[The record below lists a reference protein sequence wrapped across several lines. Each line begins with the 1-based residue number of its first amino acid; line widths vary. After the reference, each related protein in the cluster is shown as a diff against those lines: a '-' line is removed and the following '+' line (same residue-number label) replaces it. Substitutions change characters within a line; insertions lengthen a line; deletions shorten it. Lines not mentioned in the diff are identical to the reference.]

1 MVLKPTNSPN
11 KIENENSFTEQ
22 YYDFI
27 ISGAG
32 SAGAV
37 LAARLSE
44 NSFYKV
50 LLIEAGPIFDPNSY
64 PEELS
69 SSNVVGANGNP
80 QLEWGYQSVVGNIN
94 HPIHAIRGKVV
105 GGSSA
110 MNGGVSSRATAA
122 DFERWTS
129 YGLKGWTQAD
139 VLPFYKKLECTT
151 SGADEWHGR
160 NGPLPVH
167 QLSFD
172 EVSPLQRAFIEASE
186 SYGFERI
193 DDFNAVKQH
202 GVGPY
207 PMNVLDGKRM
217 NTGMTYLN
225 DEVRKRS
232 NLTII
237 ANTLVDKVVIE
248 NDQAT
253 GILLANGII
262 INGHHIIL
270 SSGTYGSAAT
280 LLRSGIGPSED
291 LKKLNIP
298 IIKNL
303 PVGNQLFDHP
313 FYYNAYA
320 VDPGL
325 AGKQTPVIGAFLWTK
340 SAENESN
347 ELDIHITATHLLDPK
362 YSPTGVGFVLA
373 VALTR
378 PSSIG
383 NVKLASKNP
392 KDAPIINLKFLES
405 VSDKERLLA
414 GVKLAREIG
423 KSSPLSK
430 FFVGEIMP
438 GIEADQDP
446 ELMQAIMS
454 TLDTY
459 HHPTSTVPMG
469 IALDPK
475 AVVNEVGLVY
485 GIKNLRVVDASIF
498 PDVPSTA
505 TNLTVIMTAE
515 KIADKILSE
524 RPNFHLNN

>member
-1 MVLKPTNSPN
+1 MIHKNSIPSN
-11 KIENENSFTEQ
+11 PVHQSERLNSLIDQ
-22 YYDFI
+22 HYDFI

-44 NSFYKV
+44 NPLHKV
-50 LLIEAGPIFDPNSY
+50 LLIEAGPIFEPDSY
-64 PEELS
+64 PKELS
-69 SSNVVGANGNP
+69 SSSIVGANGNP
-80 QLEWGYQSVVGNIN
+80 ALEWGYQSVSGNIG

-105 GGSSA
+105 GGSSTL
-110 MNGGVSSRATAA
+110 NGAVSSRATAA
-122 DFERWTS
+122 DFERWTA
-129 YGLKGWTQAD
+129 YGLQGWTHAD
-139 VLPFYKKLECTT
+139 VLPFYKKLEHTT
-151 SGADEWHGR
+151 AGADEWHGR
-160 NGPLPVH
+160 NGIFPIH

-186 SYGFERI
+186 SNGFERI
-193 DDFNAVKQH
+193 DDFNADKQN

-207 PMNVLDGKRM
+207 PMNVLNGERM

-225 DEVRKRS
+225 EEVRKRA
-232 NLTII
+232 NLIII
-237 ANTLVDKVVIE
+237 ADTLVNKVVIE
-248 NDQAT
+248 NEEAT
-253 GILLANGII
+253 GVLLANGTL
-262 INGHHIIL
+262 INGKHIIL

-280 LLRSGIGPSED
+280 LLRSGIGPSAE

-298 IIKNL
+298 LVKNL
-303 PVGNQLFDHP
+303 PVGSQLFDHP

-320 VDPGL
+320 VDPEL
-325 AGKQTPVIGAFLWTK
+325 AGEQIPVIGALLWTK
-340 SAENESN
+340 SAKSTGN

-383 NVKLASKNP
+383 KVTLASRNP
-392 KDAPIINLKFLES
+392 EDAPVIDLNFLDS
-405 VSDKERLLA
+405 ISDQERLLA

-423 KSSPLSK
+423 KTSPLSR
-430 FFVGEIMP
+430 FFAGEIMP
-438 GIEADQDP
+438 GIETDQDA
-446 ELMQAIMS
+446 ELMQAIMA

-469 IALDPK
+469 IAGDPK
-475 AVVNEVGLVY
+475 AVVNEAGLVY
-485 GIKNLRVVDASIF
+485 GIQNLRVVDASIF

-515 KIADKILSE
+515 KIANEILS
-524 RPNFHLNN
+524 